1 MVNKNSISYLIGNE
15 YISQISYI
23 EKFLNVFMY
32 IRILYIILGLRGEIN
47 VLGILI
53 SISKKSLQLQK

>member
-1 MVNKNSISYLIGNE
+1 MVNKNSTSYLIGNE